1 MLKKNLALSVV
12 YALTLAGLTACGGG
26 SDSGTEAPVAVPPP
40 TPTPE
45 DVLPEFASA
54 TYVRENSEGLAE
66 VVLLGD
72 DLYYVSFSGEGN
84 LLSRFTQISEH
95 IADGEIA
102 DAAGFYK
109 LADDTELKAGQ
120 FSASLTINSSN
131 VVNSMTGLTLESTG
145 GAGNQVVIAGGT
157 FNKVTNIADISALND
172 DWSAEADFSEFS
184 IDTGLNLTAVDN
196 NNCNISATLTAQDND
211 VFAATFNYAD
221 CDAAG
226 QYEGVLWSYSF
237 DGVTYLKW
245 FALDSDN
252 KAVTGAV
259 DDFTSQ
265 QDALALNGEL
275 QPALYVGGM
284 PGRSLISKGNKVY
297 YRGGD
302 IGGNYVFSYTAPETV
317 AVLEAEGEG
326 LDWPLN
332 NAVAATLV
340 MPVPNSKSHE
350 LSGEILLSD
359 DADTFSGM
367 EQVAQTSLLTSVT
380 GHWSDMTI
388 AENGTV
394 SGTLLDCTITTGTV
408 TNYEASIADM
418 QLSLTG
424 CDIAGDFTGV
434 AVAIKQSAG
443 DIILLNIFRLGVDN
457 SVANIGGTL
466 SATKR

>member
-1 MLKKNLALSVV
+1 
-12 YALTLAGLTACGGG
+12 
-26 SDSGTEAPVAVPPP
+26 
-40 TPTPE
+40 
-45 DVLPEFASA
+45 
-54 TYVRENSEGLAE
+54 
-66 VVLLGD
+66 
-72 DLYYVSFSGEGN
+72 
-84 LLSRFTQISEH
+84 
-95 IADGEIA
+95 
-102 DAAGFYK
+102 
-109 LADDTELKAGQ
+109 
-120 FSASLTINSSN
+120 
-131 VVNSMTGLTLESTG
+131 
-145 GAGNQVVIAGGT
+145 
-157 FNKVTNIADISALND
+157 
-172 DWSAEADFSEFS
+172 
-184 IDTGLNLTAVDN
+184 
-196 NNCNISATLTAQDND
+196 
-211 VFAATFNYAD
+211 
-221 CDAAG
+221 
-226 QYEGVLWSYSF
+226 
-237 DGVTYLKW
+237 
-245 FALDSDN
+245 
-252 KAVTGAV
+252 
-259 DDFTSQ
+259 
-265 QDALALNGEL
+265 
-275 QPALYVGGM
+275 
-284 PGRSLISKGNKVY
+284 LISKGNKVY